1 MSFIKVWC
9 EYDINGDFGGDNNEA
24 VFSVIYGA
32 DVEELLTKRYSYL
45 WEEVK
50 DGDSDETS
58 LLEAGL
64 MGWEY
69 ITLEELK

>member
-1 MSFIKVWC
+1 MNFINVWC
-9 EYDINGDFGGDNNEA
+9 EYDINGYLGGNNNEA
-24 VFSVIYGA
+24 VFSVAYGA
-32 DVEELLTKRYSYL
+32 DVEGLLTERYAYL

-50 DGDSDETS
+50 DGDDDETS

-64 MGWEY
+64 MGWDY